1 MRTVILALVIAL
13 GSSCNAAAKPLT
25 DSYTHNTPPAVS
37 EPSYK
42 LAATWFLPD
51 WQAGIAS
58 RTDTAPS
65 DSGDRQNLTC
75 SDYSLLSSIPA
86 NATCQKSS
94 NPVPGRSLTCYSLC
108 SCKPGFIP
116 SPSGIANGCVADCPG
131 YTLGTPD
138 CKKGQSTE
146 YCAGD
151 NRYFRCTG
159 TACPNESACTEN
171 QHCVQTAETIQSGC
185 GSYCTQC
192 ENCPE
197 GISCG
202 NAKCAAYTTTS
213 GCKDVCN
220 KCCPASVG
228 DCDNGC
234 KTYSKETGCTDVC
247 IECKAKT
254 CDKPSGDCWNLSNG
268 GNSSTDIP
276 TSTTPSTTTPTTSTA
291 TPVSELCAP
300 SGSFT
305 YQETKTENYSD
316 DCGNTYTRICYVPK
330 TGYGWNQVN
339 AGDILYFS
347 PDALTVTPVIPTGGI
362 LQTDTTGSTSAKYSL
377 TLQYFK
383 SCEKYYRR
391 DCKLYESS
399 DGFSVSE
406 GSVWNTG
413 SQTATPTPPTTTPT
427 TTTSTAAPSTTTST
441 AAPSTTTSTTTTAP
455 STTTSTS
462 SPSTSTDI
470 ATPEIT
476 TSCMPTTS
484 NTYGYENPFT
494 QITDQRDSG
503 CGWKY
508 SRCCYEPK
516 DGAGWSEIA
525 YTGTT
530 SVPSAIPSAQPTTC
544 SSVISGEYMSWE
556 NNQPINCS
564 GTISFTTGCDGTVYF
579 KCSYDGSATTSI
591 DVSTMPIVISG
602 RTMKPIKTVGERG
615 LTTVTQTLSSCGKS
629 YQRSCKVP
637 TGDGTYYILNAGM
650 SSTNMI
656 TSCGINYGKNAT
668 TTCTTAAFPACSG
681 GTGFQLQAENSCLSY
696 DSCSTTTTPT
706 DPSGTGG
713 TSTSNCVPSSK
724 LKMGNYSSTFEGWFA
739 YKPSCYAYGT
749 GKDKRLISGRD
760 CDGNLYYGCLVKEG
774 SVQSSYGCYAALSDG
789 LQLTSRETS
798 ECNIPCDVQYS
809 TGSEGSIP
817 SAYICDGAYLT
828 IVPLTPTSSPWSPE
842 Q

>member
-13 GSSCNAAAKPLT
+13 GSSCNAAAKPLA

-291 TPVSELCAP
+291 TTVSELCAP

-441 AAPSTTTSTTTTAP
+441 TTTAP

-516 DGAGWSEIA
+516 DGAGWTEIA

-706 DPSGTGG
+706 DPSGTGSG
-713 TSTSNCVPSSK
+713 ETTCVLNHDYLLSYGFTSGSSR
-724 LKMGNYSSTFEGWFA
+724 T
-739 YKPSCYAYGT
+739 CQT
-749 GKDKRLISGRD
+749 GQTMVSAIS
-760 CDGNLYYGCLVKEG
+760 CDGKPISRCLQNVYWDSNTPLCQDAISSFIKV
-774 SVQSSYGCYAALSDG
+774 SSSYSPACSIKCYLSGATDP
-789 LQLTSRETS
+789 QT
-798 ECNIPCDVQYS
+798 
-809 TGSEGSIP
+809 
-817 SAYICDGAYLT
+817 AYICNNQT
-828 IVPLTPTSSPWSPE
+828 VSVN
-842 Q
+842 

>member
-151 NRYFRCTG
+151 NRSFRCTG

-291 TPVSELCAP
+291 TTVSELCAP

-413 SQTATPTPPTTTPT
+413 SQTSTATPSTPTTTTPT
-427 TTTSTAAPSTTTST
+427 TSS
-441 AAPSTTTSTTTTAP
+441 
-455 STTTSTS
+455 TTSTS
-462 SPSTSTDI
+462 TSTSTPTT
-470 ATPEIT
+470 TPST
-476 TSCMPTTS
+476 TSCATTS
-484 NTYGYENPFT
+484 NTYGYENPYT
-494 QITDQRDSG
+494 VISDERDSN

-508 SRCCYEPK
+508 TRCCYIPAAN
-516 DGAGWSEIA
+516 AGWTEIA
-525 YTGTT
+525 YTGST
-530 SVPSAIPSAQPTTC
+530 SIPSTIPDTPSSSCASMITTD
-544 SSVISGEYMSWE
+544 YMSWE

-564 GTISFTTGCDGTVYF
+564 GTITFKISCDGTTYF
-579 KCSYDGSATTSI
+579 KCTVDGSETTSI
-591 DVSTMPIVISG
+591 DVTTMPTIITGS
-602 RTMKPIKTVGERG
+602 TMKPIKTIGERG
-615 LTTVTQTLSSCGKS
+615 TTTVTQTLSSCGKS
-629 YQRSCKVP
+629 YQRTCKVP
-637 TGDGTYYILNAGM
+637 TADGLWYVLNANM
-650 SSTNMI
+650 ASTQMF
-656 TSCGINYGKNAT
+656 TSCGINYGKSST
-668 TTCTTAAFPACSG
+668 STCTTSTFPNCSG
-681 GTGFQLQAENSCLSY
+681 GTWFQLQASNGCLSY
-696 DSCSTTTTPT
+696 SSCSITPT
-706 DPSGTGG
+706 NPSTTCTLNHDFLVGSVGFSSGSSTFCMTGTTRVNAISCDGKAVSKCLQNVYWDSNTPWCQDAINSFIQVSS
-713 TSTSNCVPSSK
+713 TSTSNCTQK
-724 LKMGNYSSTFEGWFA
+724 
-739 YKPSCYAYGT
+739 CY
-749 GKDKRLISGRD
+749 
-760 CDGNLYYGCLVKEG
+760 LYNTSVVG
-774 SVQSSYGCYAALSDG
+774 SDD
-789 LQLTSRETS
+789 
-798 ECNIPCDVQYS
+798 NI
-809 TGSEGSIP
+809 
-817 SAYICDGAYLT
+817 AYICSNQMVST
-828 IVPLTPTSSPWSPE
+828 NTN
-842 Q
+842 